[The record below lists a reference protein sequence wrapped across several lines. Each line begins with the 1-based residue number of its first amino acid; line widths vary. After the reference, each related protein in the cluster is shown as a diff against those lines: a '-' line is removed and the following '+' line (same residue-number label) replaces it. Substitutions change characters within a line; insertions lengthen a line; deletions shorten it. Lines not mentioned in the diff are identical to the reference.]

1 MTRETITRRD
11 AVPDYQDQRSY
22 QAFYLSEYERWGKY
36 IRSAKIT
43 LDQ

>member
-22 QAFYLSEYERWGKY
+22 QAFYLSEFDRLGQY
-36 IRSAKIT
+36 IRNAKIT